1 MRFYLILSLLI
12 PVIFS
17 IILISNVYATNNQ
30 NNGIYFHEEK
40 CSNNSCI
47 VINCVDNQP
56 CNNSTL
62 SGNKTTVNNLLPSD
76 IL

>member
-1 MRFYLILSLLI
+1 MRFYLIFSVLI
-12 PVIFS
+12 PVLFS
-17 IILISNVYATNNQ
+17 IMLISSAYAYNNQ
-30 NNGIYFHEEK
+30 SNGIYFHEEK

-47 VINCVDNQP
+47 IINCVNNQP

-62 SGNKTTVNNLLPSD
+62 YNNKTSANNLLPSD